1 MSELVVE
8 TRDLRRTFG
17 KDGAI
22 EAVAGVDL
30 RVEAGSIFGFLG
42 PNGAG
47 KTTTLRILATLLP
60 PTSGVARVMGVD
72 VATRARG
79 GPAPDRLRRPER
91 RLRPPD
97 VRPRR
102 ARHAGPA
109 VRPLD
114 GRPARAR
121 AGSCSTRWTSP
132 RPATAPIDTY
142 SGGMRRRLDV
152 ALGMVHRPGLL
163 FLDEPTTGLDPQAR
177 ARMWDEVRR
186 APRRAARRVF
196 LTTHYLDEA
205 DALCD
210 RLAIIDHGRIVAE
223 GTSDELK
230 RAVAGRRRH
239 DRRRRLGPSS
249 SPASLEAPA
258 VRPRGEPRRRRRPA
272 VRRRRRG
279 EPPARPAAARRPGPR
294 APDARAPPPQPRRR
308 LPPPD
313 RPLAARRSRL
323 SADHPTTRK
332 ERPVRL
338 FSDSW
343 LVFRRSPR
351 PHRPPARVARRGRRP
366 AVRLPPPVRPAAQ
379 QPGRRARLPAR
390 RRVQRVRP
398 GLLVMTALFGSTFVG
413 FGFIDEMRH
422 GVVERMRVTPMSRH
436 GVRPRPDACATSA
449 CSGSRA

>member
-1 MSELVVE
+1 MSLVVE

-72 VATRARG
+72 VATEPEEVRRRIGYVAQSGGSDPRMSGRGELVMQGRLFGLSTADSRERAAQLLDAVDLAEAG
-79 GPAPDRLRRPER
+79 DR
-91 RLRPPD
+91 
-97 VRPRR
+97 
-102 ARHAGPA
+102 A
-109 VRPLD
+109 
-114 GRPARAR
+114 
-121 AGSCSTRWTSP
+121 
-132 RPATAPIDTY
+132 IDTY

-186 APRRAARRVF
+186 LRETGTSVF
-196 LTTHYLDEA
+196 ITTHYLDEA

-230 RAVAGRRRH
+230 RAVAG
-239 DRRRRLGPSS
+239 DVVTIGVNGSAELVARL
-249 SPASLEAPA
+249 LETAA
-258 VRPRGEPRRRRRPA
+258 VRPRGRPRRRRRPA

-279 EPPARPAAARRPGPR
+279 EPAARPAAARRPGPR

-308 LPPPD
+308 VPPPD

-323 SADHPTTRK
+323 SGRHPPRPS
-332 ERPVRL
+332 ERSAPCACSPTPGSSSGDR
-338 FSDSW
+338 SASPSA
-343 LVFRRSPR
+343 SPR
-351 PHRPPARVARRGRRP
+351 GSSRASSSRSSTSCCSARCSTACRASR
-366 AVRLPPPVRPAAQ
+366 ASRPAA
-379 QPGRRARLPAR
+379 R
-390 RRVQRVRP
+390 
-398 GLLVMTALFGSTFVG
+398 STCS
-413 FGFIDEMRH
+413 
-422 GVVERMRVTPMSRH
+422 SR
-436 GVRPRPDACATSA
+436 G
-449 CSGSRA
+449 CS